1 MALLRAADGLLDVRK
16 GQTELS
22 IAMADMAKITPAVT
36 ICEMLDD
43 ESGYALTKADAKT
56 LCQEARACLC
66 RRAGSDEAVGEGEEI
81 GIISLYP
88 QMVE

>member
-22 IAMADMAKITPAVT
+22 IAMAEMAGITPAVT

-43 ESGYALTKADAKT
+43 ESGFALSKEDAK
-56 LCQEARACLC
+56 QYAHKH
-66 RRAGSDEAVGEGEEI
+66 GFVFVEGPEVLERW
-81 GIISLYP
+81 
-88 QMVE
+88 EKEKKTHRK

>member
-22 IAMADMAKITPAVT
+22 IAMAEMAKITPAVT

-43 ESGYALTKADAKT
+43 ESGYALTKADAK
-56 LCQEARACLC
+56 LYAKQHGFVFIEGSEVMKRWEAEKK
-66 RRAGSDEAVGEGEEI
+66 SH
-81 GIISLYP
+81 
-88 QMVE
+88 